1 MRHALLALLVI
12 SLAGC
17 TSITPAP
24 PQVVNYR
31 CDAGRSFS
39 VTQAASG
46 DTAIIDISGM
56 RFALQAEPTSGPG
69 QRHGCGQ
76 LTLWRDGASARVEME
91 ASALYENCRRQE
103 HPADSAL
110 STVGA
115 P

>member
-17 TSITPAP
+17 TSITPA